1 MQLSPLSPPA
11 PISTTAPSAAAEG
24 GSRPLRIG
32 LVLVVNLGLAVAVV
46 QFFWHLPGNGWGWPF
61 SGSIAAHSLLSAPRC
76 IAVSS
81 GMLTALAIRR
91 QWLGLLLAGLVSVL
105 DGYAAV
111 FALWTF

>member
-24 GSRPLRIG
+24 GSRALRIG

-46 QFFWHLPGNGWGWPF
+46 QVFWHLPRIWWTWAFP
-61 SGSIAAHSLLSAPRC
+61 SSIAVHSLLSAPRC

-91 QWLGLLLAGLVSVL
+91 QWIGLIVAG
-105 DGYAAV
+105 
-111 FALWTF
+111 